1 MGKETGLAE
10 EKRQFAVLID
20 SDNVSAKYAQV
31 IFDELDKY
39 GYASCRRIYGNWSK
53 GSDWTEKKLLDYSI
67 MPIQQFNYTTGK
79 NAADMA
85 MVIDAMDLLYK
96 DKVDGFCLVTSD
108 SDFTRLAMRLREEQ
122 KYVLGMGES
131 KTPQALKKACNKFVL
146 LNLVGESE
154 KELTGNSEHMAQ
166 GADMD
171 NVTRIEDVEK
181 TIEMMFL
188 EQGTNLMDLG
198 YVGNRLA
205 EKFTDFDARNYGYSK
220 LSVFLNE
227 EMKHYRVRKNNNHYC
242 LEKEEEQVSR
252 KEIEEEIYTFIRKN
266 GGSID
271 NLSII
276 HDELKRKYRNF
287 SVSNYG
293 YKAMSKFL
301 RSIQGLNVNANTVKI
316 KKNEKK
322 RMEHEQV

>member
-1 MGKETGLAE
+1 MGNENGMTE

-20 SDNVSAKYAQV
+20 SDNVSAKYASV

-79 NAADMA
+79 NATDMA

-146 LNLVGESE
+146 LNLVGETE
-154 KELTGNSEHMAQ
+154 KELTGTADLSAQ
-166 GADMD
+166 SMDMD
-171 NVTRIEDVEK
+171 NVTSIEEVEK
-181 TIEMMFL
+181 TIHMMFL
-188 EQGTNLMDLG
+188 EEGTPILDLG

-227 EMKHYRVRKNNNHYC
+227 EMKHCKVRKHNSHYC
-242 LEKEEEQVSR
+242 LEQEDVQVSR
-252 KEIEEEIYTFIRKN
+252 QEIEEEICAMIRRN
-266 GGSID
+266 GGVID

-276 HDELKRKYRNF
+276 HEELKRKHHNF
-287 SVSNYG
+287 DVGNYG

-301 RSIQGLNVNANTVKI
+301 RSIPGLSVYANTVKL
-316 KKNEKK
+316 KKN
-322 RMEHEQV
+322 

>member
-1 MGKETGLAE
+1 MGNETGMTE

-20 SDNVSAKYAQV
+20 SDNVSAKYASV

-53 GSDWTEKKLLDYSI
+53 GSDWTERKLLDYSI
-67 MPIQQFNYTTGK
+67 MPIQQFDYTTGK
-79 NAADMA
+79 NATDMA

-108 SDFTRLAMRLREEQ
+108 SDFTRLAMRLREER

-146 LNLVGESE
+146 LNLVGETE
-154 KELTGNSEHMAQ
+154 KELAGTADLSAQ
-166 GADMD
+166 SMDMD
-171 NVTRIEDVEK
+171 NVTSIEEVEK
-181 TIEMMFL
+181 TIHMMFL
-188 EQGTNLMDLG
+188 EEGTPILDLG

-227 EMKHYRVRKNNNHYC
+227 EMKHCRVRKNNNHYC
-242 LEKEEEQVSR
+242 LEQEDVQVSR
-252 KEIEEEIYTFIRKN
+252 QEIEEEIIAMIQKN
-266 GGSID
+266 GGMID

-276 HDELKRKYRNF
+276 HEELKRKHHNF
-287 SVSNYG
+287 DVGNYG

-301 RSIQGLNVNANTVKI
+301 RSIKGLSVCANTVKL
-316 KKNEKK
+316 KKN
-322 RMEHEQV
+322 

>member
-1 MGKETGLAE
+1 MGKETGTLE
-10 EKRQFAVLID
+10 EKKQFAVLID
-20 SDNVSAKYAQV
+20 SDNVSAKYAPV

-67 MPIQQFNYTTGK
+67 MPIQQFDYTTGK
-79 NAADMA
+79 NATDMA

-146 LNLVGESE
+146 LNLVGETE
-154 KELTGNSEHMAQ
+154 KELAGSSELLAQ
-166 GADMD
+166 SLDMD
-171 NVTRIEDVEK
+171 NVTSIEEVEK
-181 TIEMMFL
+181 TINMMFN
-188 EQGTNLMDLG
+188 EQGTRALDLG

-227 EMKHYRVRKNNNHYC
+227 EMKHYRVKKNSNHSY
-242 LEKEEEQVSR
+242 LEKEETQISR
-252 KEIEEEIYTFIRKN
+252 QEIEEEIVAMIQRN

-276 HDELKRKYRNF
+276 HDELKRKHHDF
-287 SVSNYG
+287 EVSNYG

-301 RSIQGLNVNANTVKI
+301 RSIQGLSVNANTVKL
-316 KKNEKK
+316 KKN
-322 RMEHEQV
+322 

>member
-1 MGKETGLAE
+1 MGKETGTVE
-10 EKRQFAVLID
+10 EKKQFAVLID
-20 SDNVSAKYAQV
+20 ADNVSAKYAQV

-53 GSDWTEKKLLDYSI
+53 GSDWTEKKLLDYSN
-67 MPIQQFNYTTGK
+67 MPIQQFDYTTGK
-79 NAADMA
+79 NATDMA

-146 LNLVGESE
+146 LNLVGETE
-154 KELTGNSEHMAQ
+154 KELSGSPELLAQ
-166 GADMD
+166 SLDMD
-171 NVTRIEDVEK
+171 NVTSIEEVEK
-181 TIEMMFL
+181 TINMMFN
-188 EQGTNLMDLG
+188 EQGSGVLDLG

-227 EMKHYRVRKNNNHYC
+227 EMKHFRVKKDSNHSY
-242 LEKEEEQVSR
+242 LEKEQTQVSR
-252 KEIEEEIYTFIRKN
+252 QEIEAEIFDMIWKN
-266 GGSID
+266 GGTID

-276 HDELKRKYRNF
+276 HEELKRKHRGF
-287 SVSNYG
+287 EVSNYG

-301 RSIQGLNVNANTVKI
+301 RSIHGLSVNANTVKL
-316 KKNEKK
+316 KK
-322 RMEHEQV
+322 

>member
-1 MGKETGLAE
+1 MGNETGMTE

-20 SDNVSAKYAQV
+20 SDNVSAKYASV

-53 GSDWTEKKLLDYSI
+53 GSDWTERKLLDYSI
-67 MPIQQFNYTTGK
+67 MPIQQFDYTTGK
-79 NAADMA
+79 NATDMA

-108 SDFTRLAMRLREEQ
+108 SDFTRLAMRLREER

-146 LNLVGESE
+146 LNLVGETE
-154 KELTGNSEHMAQ
+154 KELTGTADLSAQ
-166 GADMD
+166 SMDMD
-171 NVTRIEDVEK
+171 NVTSIEEVEK
-181 TIEMMFL
+181 TIHMMFL
-188 EQGTNLMDLG
+188 EEGTQILDLG

-227 EMKHYRVRKNNNHYC
+227 EMKHCRVRKNNNHYC
-242 LEKEEEQVSR
+242 LEQEDVQVSR
-252 KEIEEEIYTFIRKN
+252 QEIEEEIIAMIQKN
-266 GGSID
+266 GGMID

-276 HDELKRKYRNF
+276 HEELKRKHHNF
-287 SVSNYG
+287 DVGNYG

-301 RSIQGLNVNANTVKI
+301 RSIKGLSVCANTVKL
-316 KKNEKK
+316 KKN
-322 RMEHEQV
+322 